1 MMIRRLPAAILTL
14 LLPTAAAALAAAE
27 TQPPQ
32 ARLEMPESSFDFGVI
47 LRGAAAVHEF
57 ELRNSGNADLLISR
71 IFGDP
76 TTRATGPE
84 APIPPGGA
92 GRLRI
97 ELETLDIIGPTT
109 LRVRFSTND
118 PDPARER
125 VTVVLQINVDSSLK
139 TVPGYARY
147 VYVQGEAPG
156 TVAHTLWATDGTDLQ
171 VLGVESPYP
180 YLGVAFREATPE
192 ERRAEGVGRQWR
204 IETTLAPDSTVGPLA
219 GFVVVRVNHPREP
232 LIKLPV
238 SGFVRPIFAAT
249 PPEGDVGSLS
259 LTAPRRFR
267 FHLVNFATETID
279 LVTAETDIAGV
290 EASFE
295 EIKPGR
301 EYNVWVQL
309 GPQMPAG
316 RFAGHVK
323 LRTSSSKVPV
333 LELPLRGTIVPPA

>member
-1 MMIRRLPAAILTL
+1 MMMIRRLPAAILTL
-14 LLPTAAAALAAAE
+14 LLPTAGAAFAATEA
-27 TQPPQ
+27 PPQ
-32 ARLEMPESSFDFGVI
+32 ARLEMPASSFDFGVVA
-47 LRGAAAVHEF
+47 RGAAAAHEF
-57 ELRNSGNADLLISR
+57 ELRNSGTADLVVSDF
-71 IFGDP
+71 FGDP
-76 TTRATGPE
+76 TTSTTGPE

-92 GRLRI
+92 GKLRV

-118 PDPARER
+118 PAQPR
-125 VTVVLQINVDSSLK
+125 VTVTVQINVESSLK
-139 TVPGYARY
+139 TVPGYVRY
-147 VYVQGEAPG
+147 VYVRGEAPG

-180 YLGVAFREATPE
+180 YLDVAFREALPE
-192 ERRAEGVGRQWR
+192 ERRAEGTGRQWR
-204 IETTLAPDSTVGPLA
+204 IETTLTPDSAVGALA
-219 GFVVVRVNHPREP
+219 GFVVVKVNHPREP
-232 LIKLPV
+232 LIKIPV

-249 PPEGDVGSLS
+249 PPEGDVGNLS

-267 FHLVNFATETID
+267 FHLVNFATETIE

-316 RFAGHVK
+316 RFAGHVR
-323 LRTSSSKVPV
+323 LRTTSAKVPFV
-333 LELPLRGTIVPPA
+333 ELPLRGTIVPPA